1 MIEDIL
7 RFLSYESQPSE
18 IKAVLSNQELYETP
32 ILHHENF
39 KKLERKEKREIWA
52 IDGSNKTVLE
62 GSGVAIEFGRVVA
75 VSSKGRI
82 LETSFLSVV
91 KPKIKDEQLYYDVMP
106 YHWSGIEIGLK
117 MQEFNAYDETLTGSA
132 FKAKPATVA
141 AITRR
146 FMEWAMIKHVINNY
160 NEVIVL
166 KDGSLHMG
174 VTGEKEVVGE
184 VFKEAKEKGG
194 DIIGIVKFSN
204 ILSNRGKD
212 ILNEINDLANIKAP
226 WLYAPIAIGKRDLH
240 PAVIG
245 ALKTHNHGRII
256 RIEMHKDFFD
266 ISALE
271 EIIGLCNDALYLGY
285 PYLLAKADKVA
296 KVKDYEIKDLKKI
309 IINKISKELKGEIY
323 EDLHD
328 DFKKEM

>member
-7 RFLSYESQPSE
+7 RFLNYESQPSE

-32 ILHHENF
+32 VLRHENF
-39 KKLERKEKREIWA
+39 KKLKRKEKREIWA
-52 IDGSNKTVLE
+52 IDGSNKTILE

-91 KPKIKDEQLYYDVMP
+91 KPKVKDEQLYYEVMP
-106 YHWSGIEIGLK
+106 YHQSGIKIDLK
-117 MQEFNAYDETLTGSA
+117 IQEFNAYDETLTSSV

-146 FMEWAMIKHVINNY
+146 FMEWAMIKYIIDNY

-166 KDGSLHMG
+166 RDGSLHIG

-184 VFKEAKEKGG
+184 VFKEAKEKSS
-194 DIIGIVKFSN
+194 DIIGIVKFST

-212 ILNEINDLANIKAP
+212 ILNEINRFANIKAP
-226 WLYAPIAIGKRDLH
+226 WLYVPIAIGKRDLH
-240 PAVIG
+240 PAIIA
-245 ALKTHNHGRII
+245 ALKTHNNGRTI

-271 EIIGLCNDALYLGY
+271 EIMGLCNDALYLGY

-296 KVKDYEIKDLKKI
+296 KVKDYEIKDLKKF
-309 IINKISKELKGEIY
+309 IINKISRDLKGEIY

-328 DFKKEM
+328 DFRKEI